1 MYNLNILNGDRQCE
15 LNNEFKGNK

>member
-1 MYNLNILNGDRQCE
+1 MYNLSILNGRRQCE